1 MLTSEEIKKYKEDGY
16 LVPNF
21 QMSEKDILEIEDLH
35 DSLVEKFPKF
45 RNYCPAVLLHDER
58 FLKYCFNE
66 EILNIIEQLIGKNF
80 ALWNSSFFAKPALNG
95 HATPWHQDGQ
105 YWPIRPLATCS
116 VWLAIDDATS
126 ENGCLKF
133 IKGSHKDKKLKKH
146 KINKSEKLTL
156 NQELIKSEYI
166 EKNSV
171 DLILK
176 RGQISLHDVYMVH
189 GSEENKS
196 PNSRRAMTMRFMPTT
211 SIFDHRFVFNAR
223 DFSITKI
230 YQARGIDI
238 SMKNNM
244 IPLNFKNT

>member
-1 MLTSEEIKKYKEDGY
+1 MLTSEEIKRYKEEGY
-16 LVPNF
+16 LIPNF
-21 QMSEKDILEIEDLH
+21 QMSEKDLLEIEELH
-35 DSLVEKFPKF
+35 NSLIEKFPKF
-45 RNYCPAVLLHDER
+45 RNYCPAVLLHDES

-66 EILNIIEQLIGKNF
+66 KILNIIEQLIGKNF

-156 NQELIKSEYI
+156 NQELLKSEYL

-171 DLILK
+171 DLILQ
-176 RGQISLHDVYMVH
+176 RGQISLHDVYMIH

-196 PNSRRAMTMRFMPTT
+196 QNSRRAMTMRFMPTT
-211 SIFDHRFVFNAR
+211 SIFDHRFVFNTR

-230 YQARGIDI
+230 YQARGKDV
-238 SMKNNM
+238 SMKNNI
-244 IPLNFKNT
+244 IPLDVKNT